1 MGLQNFIMEEDG
13 VGVVEVILI
22 LVVLIT
28 LVLLFK
34 ERIMDV
40 ALHMFAERGYE
51 AVSIRDICG
60 VVGIRESTLYY
71 HYKNKQDILD
81 SLVVRFEKH
90 IAE

>member
-40 ALHMFAERGYE
+40 AG
-51 AVSIRDICG
+51 
-60 VVGIRESTLYY
+60 
-71 HYKNKQDILD
+71 DILD
-81 SLVVRFEKH
+81 KVEKD
-90 IAE
+90 AGKV